1 MAVTSVRQAQS
12 ATITPAHFTRGDSM
26 FYQPILLPLL
36 CMVLL
41 TFLVWVFMY
50 VTRLQEMNSKGIH
63 PQKLAT
69 RAEVAAVLTQS
80 AAPADN
86 LKNLFEMPVLFY
98 VIILLSLVLLI
109 QDETLVR
116 LAWTFV
122 AMRFLHSLIHCT
134 YNRTMHRFG
143 AYFASSLVL
152 IAMWVRV
159 AGYVL
164 TQ

>member
-1 MAVTSVRQAQS
+1 
-12 ATITPAHFTRGDSM
+12 M
-26 FYQPILLPLL
+26 FYQPILMPLL

-50 VTRLQEMNSKGIH
+50 ITRLHEMNSKGIH

-69 RAEVAAVLTQS
+69 RAEAAAVLTQS

-98 VIILLSLVLLI
+98 VVTLLSLVLLI
-109 QDETLVR
+109 QDETLVWM
-116 LAWTFV
+116 AWLFTGLR
-122 AMRFLHSLIHCT
+122 ALHSIIHCT
-134 YNRTMHRFG
+134 YNRTMHRFIV
-143 AYFASSLVL
+143 YFSSSLVL
-152 IAMWVRV
+152 LAMWIRLAV
-159 AGYVL
+159 YVV

>member
-1 MAVTSVRQAQS
+1 MPGKRNLLKSHQHIILA
-12 ATITPAHFTRGDSM
+12 GGCM
-26 FYQPILLPLL
+26 FYQPILMPLL

-50 VTRLQEMNSKGIH
+50 VTRLHEINSKGIH

-98 VIILLSLVLLI
+98 VVTLLSLVLLI
-109 QDETLVR
+109 QDETLVWM
-116 LAWTFV
+116 AWLFTGLR
-122 AMRFLHSLIHCT
+122 ALHSIIHCT
-134 YNRTMHRFG
+134 YNITTHRFI
-143 AYFASSLVL
+143 AYLASSLVL
-152 IAMWVRV
+152 FAMWIRV
-159 AGYVL
+159 AVYVV